1 MSNILLYG
9 PQGSGKT
16 RVARHVADLFGLNQV
31 IDQESEMLD
40 IPDDGAL
47 VVCHATAAEASNLAA
62 AYGFNTVV
70 HVKDALLL
78 APWLVGQTQVKAA
91 PVAGRILKG
100 NADLTPEEQR
110 AVEAAQVN
118 LRG

>member
-1 MSNILLYG
+1 MTNILLYG

-16 RVARHVADLFGLNQV
+16 RVAAHVARAFGLQQV
-31 IDQESEMLD
+31 IDQDSEMIG
-40 IPDDGAL
+40 IPDEGAL
-47 VVCHATAAEASNLAA
+47 IVCEASTSAARNLAA
-62 AYGFNTVV
+62 AYGLRTML

-78 APWLVGQTQVKAA
+78 APWLIGQTQVMAD
-91 PVAGRILKG
+91 PVTGQILKG